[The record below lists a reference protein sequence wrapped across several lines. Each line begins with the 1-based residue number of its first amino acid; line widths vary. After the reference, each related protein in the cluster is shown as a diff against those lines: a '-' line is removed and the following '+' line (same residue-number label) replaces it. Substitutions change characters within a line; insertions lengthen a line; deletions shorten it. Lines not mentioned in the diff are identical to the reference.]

1 MRVVYDEEMYPNVFT
16 LSAEHVDYPIKWA
29 FEISPWKD
37 DSRAIVEWVQWL
49 IGHNAQMVGFNNVGF
64 DYPVLHTLLQM
75 GKATPQ
81 ILYDKAM
88 SIIHAQDSDRFASI
102 VYPSDRYIEQI
113 DLFKIHHFDNK
124 ARSTSLK
131 ALEFNMRMDNISDLP
146 FPVGS
151 ILTRDQVPV
160 LLDYNAHDATATK
173 RFYHESIEQIEFR
186 AALSKKHGRD
196 FMNHSDV
203 KIGKEIFQMEL
214 EKAGVQCYK
223 YGPNGR
229 EPAQTKR
236 ASIAIKD
243 CIPEFIKFENP
254 EFNRIHQ
261 WLKEQVIVDTKG
273 AFKVE
278 AMVDGLEFVVGT
290 GGLHASV
297 NNRVYEADDHHM
309 ILDIDVTS
317 LYPSIAIGQGYYP
330 EHLGKQFVSTYRT
343 LRTQRIGYKKG
354 SAENAMLKLALNGVY
369 GASGDKF
376 SIFYDPLFTMKITI
390 GGQMMV
396 LKLVEWILSLG
407 YVKIIQANTDGIT
420 LYFPRNVRDQ
430 VERICTNWEHMTN
443 LTLES
448 VQYSKMAIRDVNNY
462 LAVSVDGKVKRKGA
476 YEHDMEWHQ
485 NASALVI
492 AKVAE
497 QVLVHGKPIRETVID
512 WPDKMDFM
520 LRVKVPRSSHL
531 LWGETP
537 VQNTCRYYVS
547 TEGQSLTKVMPPLAK
562 KPDHWRRIGVES
574 GWTVC
579 VCNDLRDATMPINYE
594 YYINEVE
601 KLCLGLH

>member
-1 MRVVYDEEMYPNVFT
+1 MRVCWDIEVYPNCFT
-16 LSAEHVDYPIKWA
+16 LAAEDCDSPIRWA
-29 FEISPWKD
+29 FEISAHRD
-37 DSRAIVEWVQWL
+37 DSRPIVEWVQWL
-49 IGHNAQMVGFNNVGF
+49 IGHGAQMVGFNNVGF
-64 DYPVLHTLLQM
+64 DYPVLHALLQM
-75 GKATPQ
+75 GRATPQ
-81 ILYDKAM
+81 MLYDKAM
-88 SIIHAQDSDRFASI
+88 SIIHAQDNNRFASI

-124 ARSTSLK
+124 ARATSLK
-131 ALEFNMRMDNISDLP
+131 ALEFNMRMDNLSDLP
-146 FPVGS
+146 YPVGS
-151 ILTRDQVPV
+151 ILNRDQIEI
-160 LLDYNAHDATATK
+160 LKEYNAHDVLATK
-173 RFYHESIEQIEFR
+173 LFYKHSIEQIDFR
-186 AALSKKHGRD
+186 TALSKKHGRD

-223 YGPNGR
+223 YGPDGR
-229 EPAQTKR
+229 EPMQTKR
-236 ASIAIKD
+236 TSIALKD
-243 CIPEFIKFENP
+243 CIPDFVRFENP
-254 EFNRIHQ
+254 EFQRIKDYLAQ
-261 WLKEQVIVDTKG
+261 QVITDTKG
-273 AFKVE
+273 ALKIE
-278 AMVDGLEFVVGT
+278 AHAGGLEFAVGT

-297 NNRVYEADDHHM
+297 NNRVYEADVDYI

-317 LYPSIAIGQGYYP
+317 LYPSIAIGQKYYP
-330 EHLGKQFVSTYRT
+330 EHLGTQFVSTYRT

-396 LKLVEWILSLG
+396 LMLAEWLLSAG
-407 YVKIIQANTDGIT
+407 VNIVQANTDGIT
-420 LYFPRNVRDQ
+420 LYLPRVQLSNVRSLCAEWEKLTDLSLEY
-430 VERICTNWEHMTN
+430 VE
-443 LTLES
+443 
-448 VQYSKMAIRDVNNY
+448 YSKMAIRDVNNY
-462 LAVSVDGKVKRKGA
+462 LAVGVDGKVKRKGA

-497 QVLVHGKPIRETVID
+497 QVLVQGKPLRETVVNWSD
-512 WPDKMDFM
+512 RMDFM
-520 LRVKVPRSSHL
+520 LRVKVPRSSQ
-531 LWGETP
+531 LWWGDTQ

-547 TEGQSLTKVMPPLAK
+547 TEGKSLTKVMPPLAK
-562 KPDHWRRIGVES
+562 NPDKWRRIGVES

-601 KLCLGLH
+601 KLCLSLH

>member
-1 MRVVYDEEMYPNVFT
+1 M
-16 LSAEHVDYPIKWA
+16 
-29 FEISPWKD
+29 
-37 DSRAIVEWVQWL
+37 
-49 IGHNAQMVGFNNVGF
+49 IGHGAQMVGFNNVGF

-81 ILYDKAM
+81 VLYDKAM
-88 SIIHAQDSDRFASI
+88 SIIHAQDSNRFASI

-113 DLFKIHHFDNK
+113 DLFRIHHFDNK

-173 RFYHESIEQIEFR
+173 RFYHQSIEQIEFR

-229 EPAQTKR
+229 EPIQTKR
-236 ASIAIKD
+236 PVIRLAE
-243 CIPEFIKFENP
+243 CIPDFIHFENP
-254 EFNRIHQ
+254 EFQRVHQ
-261 WLKEQVIVDTKG
+261 YLKQQVITETKG
-273 AFKVE
+273 VFSDLTTHVG
-278 AMVDGLEFVVGT
+278 GLDFVFGT
-290 GGLHASV
+290 GGIHASV
-297 NNRVYEADDHHM
+297 ENQVFEASEDWM
-309 ILDIDVTS
+309 ILDVDVTS
-317 LYPSIAIGQGYYP
+317 LYPSIAIEQGYYP
-330 EHLGKQFVSTYRT
+330 EHLGKQFISTYRT
-343 LRTQRIGYKKG
+343 LRTQRIGYAKG
-354 SAENAMLKLALNGVY
+354 TAENAMLKLALNGVY
-369 GASGDKF
+369 GASNDQF
-376 SIFYDPLFTMKITI
+376 SVFFDPLFTMKVTLS
-390 GGQMMV
+390 GQMM
-396 LKLVEWILSLG
+396 LCMLAEKLLTVGGL
-407 YVKIIQANTDGIT
+407 KIIQANTDGIT
-420 LYFPRNVRDQ
+420 VYVHRGMHFEVVDVCN
-430 VERICTNWEHMTN
+430 EWEKLTK

-448 VQYSKMAIRDVNNY
+448 VEYTKMIIADVNSY
-462 LAVSVDGKVKRKGA
+462 IAVKTDGSTKRKGR
-476 YEHDMEWHQ
+476 YEYDLEYHQ
-485 NASALVI
+485 NHSALVI
-492 AKVAE
+492 PKVAE
-497 QVLVHGKPIRETVID
+497 QVLVHGKPIRETVIN

-531 LWGETP
+531 LWGETQI
-537 VQNTCRYYVS
+537 QNTTRYYVS

>member
-1 MRVVYDEEMYPNVFT
+1 MRVSWDIETYVNCFT
-16 LSAEHVDYPIKWA
+16 LSAEDCDSPIKWA

-81 ILYDKAM
+81 VLYDKAM
-88 SIIHAQDSDRFASI
+88 SIIHAQDSNRFASI

-113 DLFKIHHFDNK
+113 DLFRIHHFDNK

-151 ILTRDQVPV
+151 ILTREQVPV

-173 RFYHESIEQIEFR
+173 RFYHQSIEQIEFR

-243 CIPEFIKFENP
+243 CILPWIVFENP

-261 WLKEQVIVDTKG
+261 WLKEQVITETKG
-273 AFKVE
+273 VFTDLTAS
-278 AMVDGLEFVVGT
+278 AYGLEFVFGT

-297 NNRVYEADDHHM
+297 ENRVISETEDRV
-309 ILDIDVTS
+309 IESKDVS
-317 LYPSIAIGQGYYP
+317 SYYPNLSIVNRFYP
-330 EHLGKQFVSTYRT
+330 EHLTEKFCDVYQSVYE
-343 LRTQRIGYKKG
+343 QRKSHKKG
-354 SAENAMLKLALNGVY
+354 TVENAALKLSLNGAY
-369 GASGDKF
+369 GASNDKF
-376 SIFYDPLFTMKITI
+376 SVFFDPMFTLKITLN
-390 GGQMMV
+390 GQM
-396 LKLVEWILSLG
+396 LLCLLIEKLCKIPTVE
-407 YVKIIQANTDGIT
+407 IIICNTDGLEYTIH
-420 LYFPRNVRDQ
+420 PDRVADADNVCSKWC
-430 VERICTNWEHMTN
+430 E
-443 LTLES
+443 LTGLVLEGAR
-448 VQYSKMAIRDVNNY
+448 YSKMFIRDCNSY
-462 LAVSVDGKVKRKGA
+462 IAVYKD
-476 YEHDMEWHQ
+476 
-485 NASALVI
+485 
-492 AKVAE
+492 
-497 QVLVHGKPIRETVID
+497 
-512 WPDKMDFM
+512 
-520 LRVKVPRSSHL
+520 
-531 LWGETP
+531 
-537 VQNTCRYYVS
+537 
-547 TEGQSLTKVMPPLAK
+547 
-562 KPDHWRRIGVES
+562 
-574 GWTVC
+574 
-579 VCNDLRDATMPINYE
+579 
-594 YYINEVE
+594 
-601 KLCLGLH
+601 